1 MEDKMAAGAFGRARG
16 HNKQVR
22 LFDKKQIFVIN
33 ILNMTWNKKG
43 YIYNTVYKF
52 YRAWNVK
59 NYQKLT
65 RTLSLCVNLLWAV
78 GLVDN
83 ADKSA

>member
-1 MEDKMAAGAFGRARG
+1 MHSLTSYSLDQTEMTVAQGLLKTYTLTMEDKMAAGAFGRTRG

-52 YRAWNVK
+52 YRA
-59 NYQKLT
+59 
-65 RTLSLCVNLLWAV
+65 
-78 GLVDN
+78 
-83 ADKSA
+83 